1 MSVEFRLMS
10 PLFCYPSDQ
19 QIAFFV
25 ERKLRTSYQAFSEK
39 LMTDCNLPMRLGNL
53 PMRFFDPIFGKF
65 ESEYKEFIAPG
76 IVMT

>member
-1 MSVEFRLMS
+1 M
-10 PLFCYPSDQ
+10 
-19 QIAFFV
+19 

-53 PMRFFDPIFGKF
+53 PMRFFDPIVGKF
-65 ESEYKEFIAPG
+65 EAEYKEFIAPG